1 MLLSRRHLTNSN
13 VLYVFPQE
21 VQKFFQNATTI
32 SCQIGFFN
40 PITSDVFAF
49 DIEGLHDNG
58 CNVIQGANGDM
69 ICPDMVVVERGVQQG
84 SVSFIED
91 HLSQG
96 LQSHPCYINQDQFAN
111 AIAALVKLHKVSI
124 IAIMHEYAYLGK
136 DKFFDSSAPCK
147 NIVTIKSMIV
157 CPSLPYVIVMT
168 DAEVDSMLL
177 HDVCDVLI
185 CYHGHGPSECALCLP
200 HLDNIGSSVSQAVL
214 LWILLKGEQSQGE
227 HSCHLDAPMSTS
239 MEKSQVKYAGI
250 ESIVPPDTSLSEQF
264 EGKLSPN
271 QVKTMEMQAVRLDAT
286 IRHKTVHLFL
296 LKKGSIIVFPKKM
309 ISALMNMTLILLMT

>member
-1 MLLSRRHLTNSN
+1 MAVVGRRVKQGPASFFDN
-13 VLYVFPQE
+13 YVFQE
-21 VQKFFQNATTI
+21 LPDLPFY
-32 SCQIGFFN
+32 
-40 PITSDVFAF
+40 
-49 DIEGLHDNG
+49 
-58 CNVIQGANGDM
+58 AN
-69 ICPDMVVVERGVQQG
+69 
-84 SVSFIED
+84 
-91 HLSQG
+91 QG
-96 LQSHPCYINQDQFAN
+96 LLVYV
-111 AIAALVKLHKVSI
+111 IAALVKLNKVSI

-136 DKFFDSSAPCK
+136 DKFFHSSAPCK

-177 HDVCDVLI
+177 HDVCDVII